1 MTGCVCVV
9 CWEWACD
16 WVCLCGVSLSHPC
29 AVGQGGSGRKAP
41 QVEMGTQGKDE
52 VDYNW
57 LPPSTLAAQS

>member
-1 MTGCVCVV
+1 MVLGVGLWLGVSAWCVCVV
-9 CWEWACD
+9 CRC
-16 WVCLCGVSLSHPC
+16 CHIPC